1 MFRPLP
7 ARWFELLTAQEDLT
21 IALETLA
28 ATHIVEIEVHS
39 EVATRMT
46 IPDLQ
51 ARLEDY
57 HRLAHRYHE
66 YWPHEAVPPSTAP
79 GLPAPTM
86 EQALRRLYGWRDDA
100 DTLIKRLET
109 LRAERT
115 ELNLLDEMLTYVGEN
130 VLDFALMAKAGPA
143 LAVRVHVLPP
153 GARIGQLP
161 GRVIH
166 QRVATPLHDFF
177 LAVGPPNEVDA
188 LEQELTAVKGRH
200 LSLPAWLQGGVAENR
215 QQVARHLAEIDRVSE
230 QLLGEVAALVEKHD
244 VRRAL
249 NDIARLEWLVT
260 NVSNLPITENFA
272 WVTGW
277 TSDASGRTL
286 ESALQR
292 AGVRGVLHFPRTPLG
307 KSAPMILY
315 NPWWARPFELFARLL
330 GTPGRNEADPSL
342 ALALIAPLLFGY
354 MFGDVGQGL
363 VLFLVGLT
371 LQRRWPFLRL
381 LVAGGVSSMIFG
393 VVFGSIFSR
402 EDIITPLWLHPLEQ
416 PLPVLIIP
424 LFGGVAILL
433 LGLLFSAVEAYWRGE
448 ASSWGRVEA
457 AVLTL
462 YVGLAMSLLHFTA
475 GVALAATGLL
485 WYLAGAVWES
495 RRSRV
500 SVFAALGHL
509 FESIMQLAINT
520 LSFARVGAF
529 ALGHAGLSLAIV
541 TIADVSGHPVAGFM
555 VMVIGNLLVIILEGL
570 VVSVQTTRL
579 VLFEFFI
586 RFLRGEGRVFR
597 PLAPPSSP
605 QA

>member
-21 IALETLA
+21 MALETLA
-28 ATHIVEIEVHS
+28 ATNIVEIEVHS

-51 ARLEDY
+51 GRLEDY

-66 YWPHEAVPPSTAP
+66 YWPHEALPPSTAP

-100 DTLIKRLET
+100 DALIKKLEM

-115 ELNLLDEMLTYVGEN
+115 ELNLLREMLAHAGEN

-143 LAVRVHVLPP
+143 LAASIHVLPP
-153 GARIGQLP
+153 GTRIGQLP

-166 QRVATPLHDFF
+166 QRVTTPLHDFF
-177 LAVGPPNEVDA
+177 LMIGPPNEVDA
-188 LEQELTAVKGRH
+188 LEQELMAVKGRH
-200 LSLPAWLQGGVAENR
+200 LSLPSWLAGGVADNR
-215 QQVARHLAEIDRVSE
+215 RQVTEHLAEIEHMSE
-230 QLLGEVAALVEKHD
+230 RLLAEVGALVEKHD

-277 TSDASGRTL
+277 TSDASGKVL

-292 AGVRGVLHFPRTPLG
+292 AGVRGILRFPRTPLG
-307 KSAPMILY
+307 KSAPMVLH
-315 NPWWARPFELFARLL
+315 NPWWAQPFELFARLL
-330 GTPGRNEADPSL
+330 GTPGRNEADPSR

-363 VLFLVGLT
+363 VLFVVGLA

-381 LVAGGVSSMIFG
+381 LVAGGLSSIIFG
-393 VVFGSIFSR
+393 VVFGSLFSR
-402 EDIITPLWLHPLEQ
+402 EDIITPLWVHPLEH
-416 PLPVLIIP
+416 PLPVLIVP
-424 LFGGVAILL
+424 LFGGVVILL
-433 LGLLFSAVEAYWRGE
+433 LGLLFNAVEAYWRGDVG
-448 ASSWGRVEA
+448 SWGRVEA

-462 YVGLAMSLLHFTA
+462 YIGLTASLLHPTA
-475 GVALAATGLL
+475 GLALAAVGLV
-485 WYLAGAVWES
+485 WYVAGGAWES
-495 RRSRV
+495 RSGGA
-500 SVFAALGHL
+500 SLLTALGHL
-509 FESIMQLAINT
+509 FESVMQLAINT

-541 TIADVSGHPVAGFM
+541 TIADVSGHPIAGFV
-555 VMVIGNLLVIILEGL
+555 VMVSGNLLVIILEGL

-605 QA
+605 QT

>member
-21 IALETLA
+21 MALETLA

-39 EVATRMT
+39 EVTTRMT

-51 ARLEDY
+51 SRLEDY

-66 YWPHEAVPPSTAP
+66 YWPHEALQPSTVP
-79 GLPAPTM
+79 GLPAPIM
-86 EQALRRLYGWRDDA
+86 DQSLQRLYAWRDDA
-100 DTLIKRLET
+100 DALIKQLET

-115 ELNLLDEMLTYVGEN
+115 ELNLVDEMLAHAGEGALN
-130 VLDFALMAKAGPA
+130 IALMANAGPA
-143 LAVRVHVLPP
+143 LTASIHVLPP
-153 GARIGQLP
+153 NTRVAQIP

-166 QRVATPLHDFF
+166 QRVQTPLHDFF
-177 LAVGPPNEVDA
+177 LMLGPPNEVDA
-188 LEQELTAVKGRH
+188 LEQELVAVKGRH
-200 LSLPAWLQGGVAENR
+200 LSLPSWLAGGVADNR
-215 QQVARHLAEIDRVSE
+215 RQVSERLAEIELASKR
-230 QLLGEVAALVEKHD
+230 LLDEVGALVEKHH
-244 VRRAL
+244 VRQAL
-249 NDIARLEWLVT
+249 SDIARLEWLAT

-277 TSDASGRTL
+277 TSDMSGKTL
-286 ESALQR
+286 ESALDR
-292 AGVRGVLHFPRTPLG
+292 TGVRGVLRFPRTPLG
-307 KSAPMILY
+307 KSAPMVLH
-315 NPWWARPFELFARLL
+315 NPWWAQPFELFARLL
-330 GTPGRNEADPSL
+330 GTPGRDEADPSRV
-342 ALALIAPLLFGY
+342 LALIAPLLFGY

-363 VLFLVGLT
+363 VLFIVGLA

-381 LVAGGVSSMIFG
+381 LVAGGLSSIIFG
-393 VVFGSIFSR
+393 LVFGSVFSR
-402 EDIITPLWLHPLEQ
+402 EDIVAPLWLHPLEH
-416 PLPVLIIP
+416 PLPVLIVP

-433 LGLLFSAVEAYWRGE
+433 LGLLFNAVEAYWRGDVR
-448 ASSWGRVEA
+448 SWGRVEA

-462 YVGLAMSLLHFTA
+462 YVGLTVSLLHLSVGLT
-475 GVALAATGLL
+475 LAATGLL
-485 WYLAGAVWES
+485 WYLVGSAWES
-495 RRSRV
+495 RSGGAPLP
-500 SVFAALGHL
+500 AAVGHL
-509 FESIMQLAINT
+509 FESVMQLAINT

-541 TIADVSGHPVAGFM
+541 TIADVSGHPVAAFA
-555 VMVIGNLLVIILEGL
+555 VMVFGNLLVIILEGL

-605 QA
+605 QI

>member
-21 IALETLA
+21 MALETLA
-28 ATHIVEIEVHS
+28 ATHSVEIEVHS
-39 EVATRMT
+39 EAPARTT

-51 ARLEDY
+51 GRLEDY

-66 YWPHEAVPPSTAP
+66 YWPHEALQPSTAP
-79 GLPAPTM
+79 GLPAPVM
-86 EQALRRLYGWRDDA
+86 EQALQRIYAWRDEADA
-100 DTLIKRLET
+100 LIKKLET

-115 ELNLLDEMLTYVGEN
+115 ELNLLNEMLTQAREI

-143 LAVRVHVLPP
+143 LTASVYVLPP
-153 GARIGQLP
+153 ATRVAQMP

-166 QRVATPLHDFF
+166 QRVTTPLHDFF
-177 LAVGPPNEVDA
+177 LMLGPPDEMSA

-200 LSLPAWLQGGVAENR
+200 LSLPSWLAGSAADNR
-215 QQVARHLAEIDRVSE
+215 DQVSKRLAEIERASE
-230 QLLGEVAALVEKHD
+230 RLLGEIDALIGKH
-244 VRRAL
+244 RLRQAL
-249 NDIARLEWLVT
+249 NDITRLEWLVS

-277 TSDASGRTL
+277 TSDVSGKAL
-286 ESALQR
+286 EGTLQR
-292 AGVRGVLHFPRTPLG
+292 AGVRGVLHFPRPPLG
-307 KSAPMILY
+307 KSAPMVLH
-315 NPWWARPFELFARLL
+315 NPWWAQPFELFARLL
-330 GTPGRNEADPSL
+330 GTPGRDEADPSRVL
-342 ALALIAPLLFGY
+342 AVIAPLLFGY

-363 VLFLVGLT
+363 VLFVVGLA

-381 LVAGGVSSMIFG
+381 LVAGGLASMVFG
-393 VVFGSIFSR
+393 LVFGSIFSR
-402 EDIITPLWLHPLEQ
+402 EDIISPLWLHPLEH
-416 PLPVLIIP
+416 PLPVLIVP

-433 LGLLFSAVEAYWRGE
+433 LGLVFNAIEAYWRGDVR
-448 ASSWGRVEA
+448 SWGRVEA

-462 YVGLAMSLLHFTA
+462 YVGLTVSLLHPSAGLALATA
-475 GVALAATGLL
+475 GLS
-485 WYLAGAVWES
+485 WYLAGSAWES
-495 RRSRV
+495 RSGGV
-500 SVFAALGHL
+500 PLFAAIGHL
-509 FESIMQLAINT
+509 FESVMQLAINT

-541 TIADVSGHPVAGFM
+541 TIADVSGHPVAAIV
-555 VMVIGNLLVIILEGL
+555 VMVVGNLLVIVLEGL

-605 QA
+605 QI

>member
-1 MFRPLP
+1 MFRPLA

-21 IALETLA
+21 MALETLA
-28 ATHIVEIEVHS
+28 ATHTVEIEVHS
-39 EVATRMT
+39 EVTTRMT

-51 ARLEDY
+51 GRLEDY

-66 YWPHEAVPPSTAP
+66 YWPHEALQPSIVP
-79 GLPAPTM
+79 GLPAPIM
-86 EQALRRLYGWRDDA
+86 DQALRRLFAWRDDA
-100 DTLIKRLET
+100 DALIKKLET

-115 ELNLLDEMLTYVGEN
+115 ELNLLDEMLAHAREG
-130 VLDFALMAKAGPA
+130 VLDLALMAKAGPA
-143 LAVRVHVLPP
+143 LAAGVHVLPP
-153 GARIGQLP
+153 NTRIAQIP

-166 QRVATPLHDFF
+166 QRVTTPLHDFF
-177 LAVGPPNEVDA
+177 LMLGPPNEVDA

-200 LSLPAWLQGGVAENR
+200 LSLPTWLAGGVADNR
-215 QQVARHLAEIDRVSE
+215 RQVSERLAEIERASE
-230 QLLGEVAALVEKHD
+230 RSLGEVGALVEKHH
-244 VRRAL
+244 VRQAL
-249 NDIARLEWLVT
+249 SDIARLEWLAT

-277 TSDASGRTL
+277 TSDMSGKAL

-292 AGVRGVLHFPRTPLG
+292 GGVRGVLRFPRTPLG
-307 KSAPMILY
+307 KSAPMVLY
-315 NPWWARPFELFARLL
+315 NPWWAQPFELFARLL
-330 GTPGRNEADPSL
+330 GTPGRNEADPSRV
-342 ALALIAPLLFGY
+342 LALIAPLLFGY

-363 VLFLVGLT
+363 ALFIVGLV

-381 LVAGGVSSMIFG
+381 LVAGGLSSMIFG
-393 VVFGSIFSR
+393 VVFGSVFSR
-402 EDIITPLWLHPLEQ
+402 EDIIAPLWLHPLEH
-416 PLPVLIIP
+416 PLPVLIVP

-433 LGLLFSAVEAYWRGE
+433 LGLLFNAVEAYWRGDVR
-448 ASSWGRVEA
+448 SWGRVEA

-462 YVGLAMSLLHFTA
+462 YIGLTASLLHLTA
-475 GVALAATGLL
+475 GLTLAAAGLF
-485 WYLAGAVWES
+485 WYLAGSAWES
-495 RRSRV
+495 RSGGA
-500 SVFAALGHL
+500 SLFAAIGHL
-509 FESIMQLAINT
+509 FESVMQLAINT

-541 TIADVSGHPVAGFM
+541 TIADVSGHPVAAFV
-555 VMVIGNLLVIILEGL
+555 VMVLGNLLVILLEGL

-605 QA
+605 QI

>member
-7 ARWFELLTAQEDLT
+7 ARWFELLTAQADLT
-21 IALETLA
+21 MALETLA

-39 EVATRMT
+39 EATSRMT

-51 ARLEDY
+51 GRLEEY

-66 YWPHEAVPPSTAP
+66 YWPHEALPPSTAP

-86 EQALRRLYGWRDDA
+86 EQALRRLYGWRDGADA
-100 DTLIKRLET
+100 LIKKLET

-115 ELNLLDEMLTYVGEN
+115 ELNLVREMLAHAGES

-143 LAVRVHVLPP
+143 LAASIHVLPP
-153 GARIGQLP
+153 GARVGQLP
-161 GRVIH
+161 GRVMH
-166 QRVATPLHDFF
+166 QRVTTPLHDFF
-177 LAVGPPNEVDA
+177 LMIGPPNEVDA
-188 LEQELTAVKGRH
+188 LEHELTAVKGRH
-200 LSLPAWLQGGVAENR
+200 LSLPSWLAGGVADNR
-215 QQVARHLAEIDRVSE
+215 RQVTEHLAEIERASERLVAEVS
-230 QLLGEVAALVEKHD
+230 ALVEKHD

-277 TSDASGRTL
+277 TSDTSGKVL

-292 AGVRGVLHFPRTPLG
+292 AGVRGVLRFPRTPLG
-307 KSAPMILY
+307 KSAPMVLH
-315 NPWWARPFELFARLL
+315 NPWWAQPFELFARLL
-330 GTPGRNEADPSL
+330 GTPGRNEADPSR

-363 VLFLVGLT
+363 VLFVIGLA

-381 LVAGGVSSMIFG
+381 LVAGGLSSMVFG
-393 VVFGSIFSR
+393 VVFGSLFSR
-402 EDIITPLWLHPLEQ
+402 EDIITPLWVHPLEH
-416 PLPVLIIP
+416 PLPVLIVP

-433 LGLLFSAVEAYWRGE
+433 LGLLFNAVEAYWRGDVG
-448 ASSWGRVEA
+448 SWGRVEA

-462 YVGLAMSLLHFTA
+462 YIGLTASLLHPTA
-475 GVALAATGLL
+475 GLALAAVGLV
-485 WYLAGAVWES
+485 WYLAGGAWES
-495 RRSRV
+495 RSGGA
-500 SVFAALGHL
+500 SLLTALGHL
-509 FESIMQLAINT
+509 FESVMQLAINT

-541 TIADVSGHPVAGFM
+541 TIADVSGHPIAGFT
-555 VMVIGNLLVIILEGL
+555 VMVVGNLLVIILEGL

-597 PLAPPSSP
+597 PLVPPSSP
-605 QA
+605 QT